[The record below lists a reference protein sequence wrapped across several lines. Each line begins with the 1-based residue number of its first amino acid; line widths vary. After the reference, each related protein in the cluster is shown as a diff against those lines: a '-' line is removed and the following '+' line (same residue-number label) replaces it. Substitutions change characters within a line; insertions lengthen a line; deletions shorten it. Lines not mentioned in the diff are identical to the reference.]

1 MLFDDYYCAM
11 QFTSVYTSPIGK
23 ILIVA
28 DDKFV
33 KKVEFIGDDV
43 SVLENE
49 NGISIQCR
57 KELVNYFKGKIKA
70 FTVRTNPDGTA
81 FQKSVW
87 AELSKIN
94 YGITASYLQMA
105 KRLGDEKTIRAAAN
119 ANGKNPVAIIIPCH
133 RVIGSNGSLTGYAG
147 GLWRKKFLLE
157 HEGVLQK
164 NQLALF

>member
-1 MLFDDYYCAM
+1 M
-11 QFTSVYTSPIGK
+11 QFTSIYVSPIGK

-33 KKVEFIGDDV
+33 KRVEFIGDDV
-43 SVLENE
+43 HVLENE

-57 KELVNYFKGKIKA
+57 KELADYFIGKIKS
-70 FTVRTNPDGTA
+70 FTVRTNPDGTV

-87 AELSKIN
+87 TELSKIN
-94 YGITASYLQMA
+94 YGVTASYLQIA

>member
-1 MLFDDYYCAM
+1 M
-11 QFTSVYTSPIGK
+11 QFTSIYVSPIGK
-23 ILIVA
+23 ILIAA

-33 KKVEFIGDDV
+33 KRVEFIGDDV
-43 SVLENE
+43 PVLENE

-57 KELVNYFKGKIKA
+57 KELADYFIGKIKS
-70 FTVRTNPDGTA
+70 FTVRTNPDGTV

-87 AELSKIN
+87 TELSKIN
-94 YGITASYLQMA
+94 YGVTASYLQIA

>member
-1 MLFDDYYCAM
+1 M
-11 QFTSVYTSPIGK
+11 QFTSIYVSPIGK

-33 KKVEFIGDDV
+33 KRVEFIGDDV
-43 SVLENE
+43 PVLENE

-57 KELVNYFKGKIKA
+57 KELADYFIGKIKS
-70 FTVRTNPDGTA
+70 FTVRTNPDGTV

-87 AELSKIN
+87 TELSKIN
-94 YGITASYLQMA
+94 YGVTASYLQIA

-119 ANGKNPVAIIIPCH
+119 TNGKNPVAIIIPCH

>member
-1 MLFDDYYCAM
+1 M
-11 QFTSVYTSPIGK
+11 QFTSIYVSPIGK
-23 ILIVA
+23 ILIAA

-33 KKVEFIGDDV
+33 KRVEFIGDDV
-43 SVLENE
+43 PVLENE

-57 KELVNYFKGKIKA
+57 NELADYFIGKIKS
-70 FTVRTNPDGTA
+70 FTVRTNPDGTV

-87 AELSKIN
+87 TELSKIN
-94 YGITASYLQMA
+94 YGVTASYLQIA

>member
-1 MLFDDYYCAM
+1 M
-11 QFTSVYTSPIGK
+11 QFTSIYVSPIGK
-23 ILIVA
+23 ILIAA

-33 KKVEFIGDDV
+33 KRVEFIGDDV
-43 SVLENE
+43 PVLENE

-57 KELVNYFKGKIKA
+57 KELADYFIGKIKS
-70 FTVRTNPDGTA
+70 FTVRTNPDGTV

-87 AELSKIN
+87 TELSKIN
-94 YGITASYLQMA
+94 YGVTASYLQIA

-157 HEGVLQK
+157 HEGVLQN

>member
-1 MLFDDYYCAM
+1 M
-11 QFTSVYTSPIGK
+11 QFTSIYVSPIGK

-33 KKVEFIGDDV
+33 KRVEFIGDDV
-43 SVLENE
+43 PVLENE

-57 KELVNYFKGKIKA
+57 KELADYFIGKIKS
-70 FTVRTNPDGTA
+70 FTVRTNPDGTV

-87 AELSKIN
+87 TELSKIN
-94 YGITASYLQMA
+94 YGVTASYLQIA

>member
-1 MLFDDYYCAM
+1 MLSDDYYCVM
-11 QFTSVYTSPIGK
+11 QFTSIYVSPIGK

-33 KKVEFIGDDV
+33 KRVEFIGDDV
-43 SVLENE
+43 PVLENE

-57 KELVNYFKGKIKA
+57 KELADYFIGKIKS
-70 FTVRTNPDGTA
+70 FTVRTNPDGTV

-87 AELSKIN
+87 TELSKIN
-94 YGITASYLQMA
+94 YGVTASYLQIA

>member
-1 MLFDDYYCAM
+1 M
-11 QFTSVYTSPIGK
+11 QFTSIYVSPIGK

-33 KKVEFIGDDV
+33 KRVEFIGDDV
-43 SVLENE
+43 HVLENE

-57 KELVNYFKGKIKA
+57 KELADYFIGKIKS
-70 FTVRTNPDGTA
+70 FTVRTNPDGTV

-87 AELSKIN
+87 TELSKIN